1 MPARHRSFL
10 SSLAT
15 NGVVIAL
22 TGMLLFALNDAM
34 GKWLLSTY
42 SVGQVVLIRS
52 VAALIVLAPLV
63 WWMGWRPLVR
73 VERPR
78 MQAARAT
85 LATIE
90 TMAFYAAVYYLPLAD
105 VMTYWLAAPIYIA
118 AVSPLLLGEHVGW
131 RRWTAIG
138 IGFLGVVIALR
149 PSAEMVQSP
158 AAVISI
164 IGTLFFAF
172 LLISGRS
179 LRNTPDTVLAF
190 WQMVSGAIGGL
201 LLAIFDWT
209 MPSLRDLVL
218 LGLLGVVAMAAHMLI
233 NRSLKL
239 ADASVVA
246 PLQYTLL
253 FWAIVFGWIFFGDIP
268 SVAMMI
274 GAALIVAS
282 GLFIFFRETALK
294 KRDKVLPA
302 IPE

>member
-1 MPARHRSFL
+1 MPARHRAFL
-10 SSLAT
+10 TSLAT

-52 VAALIVLAPLV
+52 AAALIVLAPFV
-63 WWMGWRPLVR
+63 WRMGWRPLVR
-73 VERPR
+73 LEKPR
-78 MQAARAT
+78 MQVARAT
-85 LATIE
+85 LVTVE
-90 TMAFYAAVYYLPLAD
+90 TMVFYTAVYYLPLAD

-118 AVSPLLLGEHVGW
+118 AVSPFLLGEQVGW

-138 IGFLGVVIALR
+138 VGFLGVVIALR
-149 PSAEMVQSP
+149 PSAEMFQSP
-158 AAVISI
+158 AAAISI
-164 IGTLFFAF
+164 VGTLFFAF

-179 LRNTPDTVLAF
+179 LRKTPDTVLAF
-190 WQMVSGAIGGL
+190 WQMVSGMIGGL
-201 LLAIFDWT
+201 LLSIFDWAT
-209 MPSLRDLVL
+209 PNPRDLML
-218 LGLLGVVAMAAHMLI
+218 LGLLGIVAMSAHMLI

-253 FWAIVFGWIFFGDIP
+253 FWAIVFGWLFFGDVP
-268 SVAMMI
+268 SVAMLI
-274 GAALIVAS
+274 GATLIVAS

-294 KRDKVLPA
+294 KRDRVLPS